1 MSKFLSQLRQELPE
15 GKFEVDAVLDEA
27 YESYQLVEDA
37 DHHAMHELVLHG
49 DNTGHLYHQSHQPI
63 VHNLAKH
70 MAKGKYDHEKARK
83 LWGYHADRVAQDYH
97 REHGGQGKWH
107 HAFSTA
113 TRRAAAHHWEESNR
127 HEVEEKANEIKA
139 AREAKKKK

>member
-15 GKFEVDAVLDEA
+15 GKFEVDALLDEV

-37 DHHAMHELVLHG
+37 DHSATHELVLHA
-49 DNTGHLYHQSHQPI
+49 DNTGHLHHSSHEPI
-63 VHNLAKH
+63 MNNLAKH
-70 MAKGKYDHEKARK
+70 AARGKYDPDKARK
-83 LWGYHADRVAQDYH
+83 LWGYHADRAAQSYH
-97 REHGGQGKWH
+97 KEHGGEGKWH

-127 HEVEEKANEIKA
+127 GEVHERAAAINA
-139 AREAKKKK
+139 ARAAKKKK